1 VALDLKTQTRYWG
14 IGAVVFFALMWLF
27 GDVLLP
33 FVLGGAIAY
42 FLDPIADRLEHR
54 GLSRM
59 SAVVIISIG
68 VTLLAILAVLLVV
81 PLFISQSIALVS
93 AAPQLIQDFTTFLT
107 TRFPS
112 LLDEQSA
119 LRSVLADLAALLQEN
134 GPAIL
139 QSAVASV
146 SSLMNYAMIAVI
158 APIASI
164 YLLYDWDNMI
174 SKVDALL
181 PRDHA
186 QTIRQLAGDI
196 DQVISSFVRG
206 MGTVCLIMGTY
217 YAVALMI
224 VGLQFGV
231 VIGLI
236 AGLVTF
242 IPYVGAL
249 VGGALAIGLA
259 LFQFWGDWLSI
270 GAVVAIFIAGQ
281 AAEGNVITPKLVG
294 ESVGLHPVWLLI
306 ALSVFGAM
314 FGFVGMLIAVPV
326 AASLG
331 VLVRFAAGHYTQSK
345 LYLGANYSHKDNG
358 E

>member
-1 VALDLKTQTRYWG
+1 MALDLKTQTRYWA
-14 IGAVVFFALMWLF
+14 IGAVIFFALMWFL

-33 FVLGGAIAY
+33 FILGGAIAY
-42 FLDPIADRLEHR
+42 FLDPIADRLEAR
-54 GLSRM
+54 GFSRM
-59 SAVVIISIG
+59 TAVIIISVG
-68 VTLLAILAVLLVV
+68 VTLLAVLAVLLVL
-81 PLFISQSIALVS
+81 PLLISQAIALVG
-93 AAPQLIQDFTTFLT
+93 AAPELVREFMQFLT
-107 TRFPS
+107 DRFPS
-112 LLDEQSA
+112 LLDENSA
-119 LRSVLADLAALLQEN
+119 LRSTLADLARVLQEN

-139 QSAVASV
+139 QSAVSSV
-146 SSLMNYAMIAVI
+146 SSLMNYAVIAVI
-158 APIASI
+158 APIASV

-174 SKVDALL
+174 AKVDALL

-186 QTIRQLAGDI
+186 QTIRALASDI
-196 DQVISSFVRG
+196 DEVISSFVRG

-217 YAVALMI
+217 YAIALSL

-249 VGGALAIGLA
+249 LGGVLAIGLA
-259 LFQFWGDWLSI
+259 LFQFWGDWVSI
-270 GAVVAIFIAGQ
+270 AAVAAVFAAGQ

-306 ALSVFGAM
+306 ALSVFGAL
-314 FGFVGMLIAVPV
+314 FGFVGMLIAVPL

-331 VLVRFAAGHYTQSK
+331 VLVRFAAGHYTRSK
-345 LYLGANYSHKDNG
+345 LYLGASYTYKDDDA
-358 E
+358 